1 MAEQEIEDVKA
12 DAETKNDP
20 NAQPEYQPAEN
31 ISAPADQSGRTA
43 SPVSF
48 PETQGRT
55 SDTRLTLDRF
65 ADVQVELSV
74 QIGRVNMP
82 LGDLLNLG
90 QGSVVKLNRD
100 ISAPVSVMAQG
111 KRIAGGE
118 VVVLDDK
125 YAVRITSID
134 GTAGLQGE

>member
-1 MAEQEIEDVKA
+1 MSDTETEEQTDTASA
-12 DAETKNDP
+12 DSQSEPDYK
-20 NAQPEYQPAEN
+20 PAEN
-31 ISAPADQSGRTA
+31 VSAPADQENRTA

-55 SDTRLTLDRF
+55 TTTPLTLDRF

-82 LGDLLNLG
+82 IGDLLNLG